1 MGCESPFTLSIK
13 TLILVYEHVTWIS
26 LLCVCL
32 LQVLSRKGLFSAA
45 EMQEVL
51 EPPQYE
57 LFSMQEAELVEDLS
71 EKLRRSS
78 SMSRCVHEHHC
89 GASSIVMTS
98 RAHALSHGSDEMSTV
113 IGARGW
119 GSFHERRSSFTH
131 DPHAYSAQSLRE
143 ALEDEELG
151 LEERVME
158 EIGYNDFI
166 SRGRNVTMVRNHA
179 NPVQQR
185 SLSMDFWVERKS
197 ADTLFVV

>member
-1 MGCESPFTLSIK
+1 MH
-13 TLILVYEHVTWIS
+13 EHVTWIS
-26 LLCVCL
+26 LLCICL

-57 LFSMQEAELVEDLS
+57 LFSMQEAELPEDLS

-89 GASSIVMTS
+89 GAQSSASSIVMTS
-98 RAHALSHGSDEMSTV
+98 RVHALSHGSDEMSTV

-119 GSFHERRSSFTH
+119 GSFHERRSSSRSHTFTH

>member
-1 MGCESPFTLSIK
+1 M
-13 TLILVYEHVTWIS
+13 
-26 LLCVCL
+26 CVCL

-57 LFSMQEAELVEDLS
+57 LFSMREAELSEDLS
-71 EKLRRSS
+71 EDLSEELESLQKLRRSS

-89 GASSIVMTS
+89 GAPSSASSILMTS
-98 RAHALSHGSDEMSTV
+98 RAHHLSHGSDEMSTV
-113 IGARGW
+113 VGARGW
-119 GSFHERRSSFTH
+119 GSFHGRRSSSRSHSFTH

-166 SRGRNVTMVRNHA
+166 TRGRNVMMVRNHA
-179 NPVQQR
+179 NPIQQR
-185 SLSMDFWVERKS
+185 SLSMDFWVELKS